1 MKPLLPLLLTLASI
15 STNRAASCADTFGLT
30 YPIGMASQTKVFPA
44 FKKPTL
50 FKYWNL
56 KKIKKGMSNGQRR
69 EVASITARVALWLL
83 IASFFLGFLSLW
95 ATLVAYL
102 LSIALSIVVL
112 ATERNKRSLK
122 LARLVL
128 ILCGALLLL
137 SILLF
142 LYIIFFFRI

>member
-1 MKPLLPLLLTLASI
+1 MKLLIVLLLSLASI
-15 STNRAASCADTFGLT
+15 SPNRAASCADTFGVA
-30 YPIGMASQTKVFPA
+30 YPTTQSKAFPA

-95 ATLVAYL
+95 ATLLAYL

-112 ATERNKRSLK
+112 TTERNKRSLK